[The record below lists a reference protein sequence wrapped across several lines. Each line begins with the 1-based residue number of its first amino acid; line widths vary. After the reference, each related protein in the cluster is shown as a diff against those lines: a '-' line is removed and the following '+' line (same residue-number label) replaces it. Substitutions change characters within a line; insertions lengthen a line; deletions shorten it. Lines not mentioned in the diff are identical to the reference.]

1 MYKKA
6 IEKKLQEM
14 HCQGMTY
21 QAISNHTGISASNVA
36 GIINGRRPVKNPS
49 VDLFLK
55 LFPKAKISFD
65 GATQTINASGNAN
78 VAQTVSG
85 NIDQSRHV
93 ETVEDSG
100 IIGKIME
107 KVLDHEEFD
116 AEEKVKF
123 MKFIKKIE
131 DLQ

>member
-1 MYKKA
+1 MIYKTVM
-6 IEKKLQEM
+6 EYLQSEYAS
-14 HCQGMTY
+14 GMT
-21 QAISNHTGISASNVA
+21 QEEMAKKHGVSQGQIQRVLSGERTTA
-36 GIINGRRPVKNPS
+36 GFTIQTLDKM
-49 VDLFLK
+49 
-55 LFPKAKISFD
+55 FPKAEIYLEGNS
-65 GATQTINASGNAN
+65 QTINASGNAN

-93 ETVEDSG
+93 ETVEHSG